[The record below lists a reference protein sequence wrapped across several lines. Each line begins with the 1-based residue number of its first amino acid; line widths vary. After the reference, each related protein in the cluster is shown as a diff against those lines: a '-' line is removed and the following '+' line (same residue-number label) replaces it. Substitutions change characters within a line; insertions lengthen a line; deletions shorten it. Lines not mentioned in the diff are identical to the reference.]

1 MRKTRFTESQIFQ
14 ILKESDNGIS
24 VPELCR
30 THQVGQSTFY
40 KWRAKYGGMDASMIK
55 RMKELEEE
63 NHRLKK
69 MYAESQMD
77 NQIIREAMAKKW

>member
-1 MRKTRFTESQIFQ
+1 
-14 ILKESDNGIS
+14 
-24 VPELCR
+24 
-30 THQVGQSTFY
+30 
-40 KWRAKYGGMDASMIK
+40 MDASMIK
-55 RMKELEEE
+55 RMKELEDE